1 MPRKGKSGLLP
12 QRGNK
17 TVANNYQ
24 PSYNQRGYLLNEY
37 PYQDTAL
44 PQYILA
50 TGDTALLEEYYANNS
65 ATLSDADR
73 AHLEH
78 RINSCRK
85 IDMISE
91 SKHRSIENNVPEQEP
106 PEAVLRQDGAR
117 VLPNIHLDRNQ
128 NARNGCWSCA
138 LHLMLQGRGVDL
150 EQEEIR
156 AYRPE
161 RTQAQGSLT
170 ADEPGGTMLH
180 GHVTQQNTDTTV
192 SPMDNPDLV
201 TRVLP
206 NTSVEEIHIDGI
218 PLAMVRKYDQ
228 ASSAFMELNADEKAK
243 FEDAYRQNSEKLLR
257 DAVKKGLFTER
268 SPVAFSR
275 AGHFVTII
283 GYNETTD
290 EVIIKD
296 SLNHAV
302 EKTTKITDIVSD
314 YLMGGAKDAY
324 DGVSLFWL
332 HDIKPGEPVA
342 GHDSIRYNQYGELE
356 TKDDDPAYTKRGDG
370 AMHGKLRGQEIET
383 SVIMDTSALGFEVA
397 YDGAPKGTPF
407 RMGLS
412 TAYVPKKLHM
422 LGEPSL
428 EFLARPADKVWTP
441 TRPTKAER
449 LDLDDGASVAFQAK
463 LQAGLANLLTDA
475 GVDLNAAEVNLS
487 GRSKEYNRML
497 TAALRIYQGLG
508 SSATLP
514 KNKDFEALKQ
524 SCMSYMDDKEKVR
537 ATESGRQSFDR
548 ALNLLALAA
557 EPGDP
562 EAAEMVSIINAKR
575 GVKDKNDKNY
585 VSLKNYGV
593 ERLFGA
599 PTAREYGKMLSEETS
614 ALRGRVAKVADPAEK
629 QRLGKEAAY
638 AALKLLTLRATKTPN
653 DLVDLD
659 ALEQTTKQLSQNE
672 ELIRTM
678 TSPLA
683 KGNGEVQQK
692 IISSYL
698 ATGKVPRVMTQEQV
712 EREQREQ
719 QEQAA
724 RKQREQQEQAAR
736 KQREQQE
743 QAARKQREP
752 QEQEARKQQGQQKQE
767 ERKQQKQEARKQ
779 REPQEQTEREPQAER
794 EQRLEA
800 LAKTPVR
807 GDLTWRISRVLDYYS
822 PQPKGDANERKSGV
836 YTDEQ
841 LASLTPV
848 NIQGIRIGEKP
859 LTDEQFAALSFA
871 ATQDVNIGGAY
882 EIKKGVQK
890 LPENQRSRQRF
901 LCDRV
906 HYGMDFCQSTGGR
919 KNAGLTLPTI
929 VKDAREKTKAA
940 LTQYQSGNKAP
951 LAKLIADGMHSV
963 LNSTILHNGTVAET
977 EISGEN
983 LGEAVMVSK
992 LLPILNQDA
1001 GLKRAA
1007 LDAGLT
1013 EQDIDHARGITK
1025 LHQTLAASNA
1035 AMQKLRDAA
1044 AGKAKLGAT
1053 ERKDCVD
1060 AALRGK
1066 ILTKLAR
1073 EHTVKR
1079 ENDPAYQNKQNALES
1094 KLTAELMKPREQQ
1107 DPNAANKFQ
1116 QDVDMLQKEMFGL
1129 PEYLT
1134 KLGKLGPLYAQELAE
1149 KEVSRSALLKLNDG
1163 DLAKALDMRD
1173 KEFFQK
1179 PEFRVQKEKETS
1191 KGGLTL

>member
-1 MPRKGKSGLLP
+1 MKQPTREDARRETCHGAKVRDHHNVWEDIIMPRKGKSGLLP

-24 PSYNQRGYLLNEY
+24 PSYNQRGYLINEY
-37 PYQDTAL
+37 PGQNTTL

-91 SKHRSIENNVPEQEP
+91 SKHQSIENNVPEQEP

-218 PLAMVRKYDQ
+218 PLAMVGKYDQ
-228 ASSAFMELNADEKAK
+228 ASGAFMELKSDEKAK
-243 FEDAYRQNSEKLLR
+243 FEDVYRQSSEKLLR

-296 SLNHAV
+296 SLDHAV
-302 EKTTKITDIVSD
+302 EKKTKITDIVSN

-356 TKDDDPAYTKRGDG
+356 TKDDDPAYTKHGDG

-397 YDGAPKGTPF
+397 YDGALRGTPF

-441 TRPTKAER
+441 TRPTKAESLTR
-449 LDLDDGASVAFQAK
+449 DDGASVAFQAK

-475 GVDLNAAEVNLS
+475 GVDLNAAEVNLN
-487 GRSKEYNRML
+487 GRSKEYNQML

-537 ATESGRQSFDR
+537 TTESGRQSFDR

-562 EAAEMVSIINAKR
+562 EAAEMVAIINAKR

-599 PTAREYGKMLSEETS
+599 PTAREYGKMLSEEAA
-614 ALRGRVAKVADPAEK
+614 ALRGRAAKVADPAEK
-629 QRLGKEAAY
+629 QRLGKEAVY

-672 ELIRTM
+672 ELIRVM

-683 KGNGEVQQK
+683 KGNAEIQQK

-698 ATGKVPRVMTQEQV
+698 ATGKVPRVMNQE
-712 EREQREQ
+712 
-719 QEQAA
+719 
-724 RKQREQQEQAAR
+724 
-736 KQREQQE
+736 
-743 QAARKQREP
+743 
-752 QEQEARKQQGQQKQE
+752 
-767 ERKQQKQEARKQ
+767 
-779 REPQEQTEREPQAER
+779 QAER

-807 GDLTWRISRVLDYYS
+807 GDLTWRINRVLDYYS
-822 PQPKGDANERKSGV
+822 PRPKGNEEEKKRGV

-841 LASLTPV
+841 LASLAPV
-848 NIQGIRIGEKP
+848 DIQGIRIGEKP

-871 ATQDVNIGGAY
+871 ATQDVNIAGAY
-882 EIKKGVQK
+882 EIMKDAQK
-890 LPENQRSRQRF
+890 LPEDQRSRQRF

-906 HYGMDFCQSTGGR
+906 HYSMDFCQTEGGR

-963 LNSTILHNGTVAET
+963 LNTTILHNGTVAET

-992 LLPILNQDA
+992 LLPILSQDA
-1001 GLKRAA
+1001 ELKRAA

-1013 EQDIDHARGITK
+1013 EQDIDHARGITQ

-1044 AGKAKLGAT
+1044 SGKTKLGAT

-1060 AALRGK
+1060 AVLRGK
-1066 ILTKLAR
+1066 VLTKLAR
-1073 EHTVKR
+1073 EHTAKQ
-1079 ENDPAYQNKQNALES
+1079 ENDPAYQERQNALES
-1094 KLTAELMKPREQQ
+1094 KLNEELMKPGDQQ
-1107 DPNAANKFQ
+1107 DPNAATKFQ

-1134 KLGKLGPLYAQELAE
+1134 ELGKLGPLHAQQLAE
-1149 KEVSRSALLKLNDG
+1149 KEVSRSALLKLNNG
-1163 DLAKALDMRD
+1163 DLVKALDMKD
-1173 KEFFQK
+1173 KDFFQK
-1179 PEFRVQKEKETS
+1179 PEFRVQKQKEAS